1 MLKSARAGIAHGEW
15 IQRWNPSS
23 GQYELGFPGLVEI
36 PVMNELTTGCHCFS
50 IGKRRGH
57 FYLAVKLFLLSG
69 FFSPPNSK
77 PHIWDIQVFGTSST
91 RLQPAQDPD
100 YASCFAR
107 AGRVCSPVMDSVSAQ
122 PRSLRARS
130 SAGVNCAARR
140 IAAAVPRQTAGIQP
154 VLLLR
159 APPALPAPSA
169 PPSCPGSHLPSCSPQ
184 HTKSFFSP
192 S

>member
-1 MLKSARAGIAHGEW
+1 MS
-15 IQRWNPSS
+15 
-23 GQYELGFPGLVEI
+23 
-36 PVMNELTTGCHCFS
+36 
-50 IGKRRGH
+50 
-57 FYLAVKLFLLSG
+57 LFLYRKASG
-69 FFSPPNSK
+69 TLLFGSKIVFIVWVFSPPNSK

-184 HTKSFFSP
+184 HTKSSFSP